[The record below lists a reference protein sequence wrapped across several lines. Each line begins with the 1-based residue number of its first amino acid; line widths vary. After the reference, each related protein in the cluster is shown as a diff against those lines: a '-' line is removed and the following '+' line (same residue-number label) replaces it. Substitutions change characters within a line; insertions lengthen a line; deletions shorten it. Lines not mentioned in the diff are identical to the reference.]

1 MDPASLGNLLFD
13 KTINNFIK
21 RTLLRKYRCKFS
33 DIEIKEATELSI
45 HFNAKRWKKIEKSI
59 LKKPKGSII
68 VNEDYSPYGSSD
80 AVRKALDRLEGKKVI
95 IRVAQGIYVRPK
107 ISKLIG
113 TITPNA
119 EEVAEAIAKRD
130 RIRTVPTG
138 SHALSALGL
147 STQVPMNIVLLTDG
161 SPREIKVGKRKIKFK
176 KTTPK
181 NLLAKGKISRLVIQ
195 ALKEIGHGKLKV
207 EEEHKILELLTKEDV
222 KDLKHDIALAPV
234 WIQKIMKKAIVNGKD

>member
-1 MDPASLGNLLFD
+1 M
-13 KTINNFIK
+13 
-21 RTLLRKYRCKFS
+21 
-33 DIEIKEATELSI
+33 
-45 HFNAKRWKKIEKSI
+45 EKSV
-59 LKKPKGSII
+59 KSKPKGTLILPDDYMSYGASKAIQKSLERLADKQVI
-68 VNEDYSPYGSSD
+68 V
-80 AVRKALDRLEGKKVI
+80 
-95 IRVAQGIYVRPK
+95 RVAQGIYVRPK

-113 TITPNA
+113 VLIPSA

-138 SHALSALGL
+138 SYALNALGL

-161 SPREIKVGKRKIKFK
+161 SPREIRVGKRKIKFK

-195 ALKEIGHGKLKV
+195 ALKEIGNGKV
-207 EEEHKILELLTKEDV
+207 TAEEEKKIIDLLKKEEG

-234 WIQKIMKKAIVNGKD
+234 WVQKIMIKALTDGKN